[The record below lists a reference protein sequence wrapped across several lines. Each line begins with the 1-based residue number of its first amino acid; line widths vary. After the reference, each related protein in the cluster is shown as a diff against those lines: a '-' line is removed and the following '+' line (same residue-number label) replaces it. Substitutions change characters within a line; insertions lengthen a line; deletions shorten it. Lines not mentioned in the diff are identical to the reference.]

1 MYVIGQNSI
10 QVRIFQC
17 CLIPNFLCLVT
28 LIHEWLGQGDSKLN
42 ELKLRINLKII
53 KCYCNLRPITCIY
66 MLQVKFDFQLKFVN
80 LG

>member
-28 LIHEWLGQGDSKLN
+28 LIHEWLGQADSKLKGTEIEN
-42 ELKLRINLKII
+42 QPKNHKMLLEPQTNNM
-53 KCYCNLRPITCIY
+53 YIY
-66 MLQVKFDFQLKFVN
+66 VTGQI
-80 LG
+80 

>member
-28 LIHEWLGQGDSKLN
+28 LIHEWLGQGDSKFKGTEIENQPKNHKMFL
-42 ELKLRINLKII
+42 
-53 KCYCNLRPITCIY
+53 
-66 MLQVKFDFQLKFVN
+66 
-80 LG
+80 